1 MKMKMHDQ
9 EVVADR
15 QALDSV
21 QKEADDQKTESL
33 EEYMARV
40 VEDATPEQIQKMQD
54 KYLNKLSILDKKIGG
69 DGRDFYS
76 IIAADS
82 ITTACHQSVVSYVH
96 CLSFKI
102 LTLLN
107 ICLDNDER

>member
-40 VEDATPEQIQKMQD
+40 VEDVTPEQIQKMQD

-69 DGRDFYS
+69 DGKDFYS
-76 IIAADS
+76 ISNIA
-82 ITTACHQSVVSYVH
+82 TTAASNTRSKEPIVTYFLYSIN
-96 CLSFKI
+96 SFHI
-102 LTLLN
+102 G
-107 ICLDNDER
+107 IDER